1 MMLSPD
7 WKVAHFEEFSR
18 KFVKFVTPMF
28 LTGPDKAATEPLLL
42 RKYFKDR
49 KFSEM
54 VGQMGISLSSL
65 AKNTFKLRAT

>member
-1 MMLSPD
+1 MLSPD
-7 WKVAHFEEFSR
+7 WKMAHFEEF
-18 KFVKFVTPMF
+18 KFVTPMF
-28 LTGPDKAATEPLLL
+28 LTGLDKAATEPLLL